1 MMVMIF
7 SQGKYADNQADKG
20 TPAAFVKQDKELAM
34 KVEKFVDL
42 KKNWA
47 SQTWSQRRKGK

>member
-20 TPAAFVKQDKELAM
+20 TPVAFDKQDKELAM
-34 KVEKFVDL
+34 KVEKEM
-42 KKNWA
+42 A
-47 SQTWSQRRKGK
+47 ERRRSLFT

>member
-7 SQGKYADNQADKG
+7 LQGKYADNQADKG
-20 TPAAFVKQDKELAM
+20 TPVAFDKQDKELAM

-47 SQTWSQRRKGK
+47 IQTWSQRRKGK